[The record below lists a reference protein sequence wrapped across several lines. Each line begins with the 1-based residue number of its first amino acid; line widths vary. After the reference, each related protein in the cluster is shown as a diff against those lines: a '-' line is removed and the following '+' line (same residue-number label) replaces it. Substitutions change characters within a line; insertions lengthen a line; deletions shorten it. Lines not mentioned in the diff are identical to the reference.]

1 MKVSAYVI
9 NVLFE
14 NIRFQ
19 LRLNNNVKL
28 YNTQVTTY
36 QQTIEIYLENL

>member
-1 MKVSAYVI
+1 MRAYVF